1 MSMNLDEFLKNAWS
15 PEINQTTS
23 IEENNNGSSTKLL
36 QSLGSLP
43 FSRTSSE
50 KIVDEMWR
58 ELKQGEKIKT
68 SKEVKREPMTLESFL
83 TKAGAIDES
92 SLGGPVMSMDVAPT
106 SQAFSQP
113 TGSGLGLDLGL
124 SPDPTIG
131 ASCDRLNSVGGSTDK
146 RMKRKI
152 KNRESAAR
160 SRARKQAYH
169 NELVSEVSLL
179 EERNMRYKKEKEF
192 DSICAAVS
200 SDEPRYQLR
209 RTSSS
214 DF

>member
-1 MSMNLDEFLKNAWS
+1 MNLDEFLKNAWS
-15 PEINQTTS
+15 PDINQTTS

-36 QSLGSLP
+36 QSLGSIP

-58 ELKQGEKIKT
+58 ELKQGEKIKA

-113 TGSGLGLDLGL
+113 TCSGLGLGL

-131 ASCDRLNSVGGSTDK
+131 ASCDRLNSVDGSTDK

-160 SRARKQAYH
+160 SRARKQV
-169 NELVSEVSLL
+169 NLFVFIFC
-179 EERNMRYKKEKEF
+179 R
-192 DSICAAVS
+192 
-200 SDEPRYQLR
+200 
-209 RTSSS
+209 
-214 DF
+214 